1 MPKPTEKQLN
11 AMRKLGMT
19 EEEIADVVASDAAI
33 DRGEKMDFDLTAEQ
47 MKEAKKYTKSTTRA
61 PTVYKIDNK
70 DGKRSRKENATK
82 AAIIAEIA
90 KFLGENAEFSAE
102 NVEILNKERQ
112 ISFKSGADTFE
123 ITLVQK
129 RRPKT

>member
-1 MPKPTEKQLN
+1 MPKPTEKQIN
-11 AMRKLGMT
+11 AMRKLGMS
-19 EEEIADVVASDAAI
+19 EEEIADVLASDAAI

-47 MKEAKKYTKSTTRA
+47 MKEAKKYTKTATRA
-61 PTVYKIDNK
+61 PTVYKLDNK
-70 DGKRSRKENATK
+70 NGKRSRKENATK
-82 AAIIAEIA
+82 ATIIAELA
-90 KFLGENAEFSAE
+90 KFLGENGEFSAE

-112 ISFKSGADTFE
+112 ISFKSGENMFE